1 MDLSPGLR
9 VVGSHERLP
18 GGRCR
23 EGVMEGGIARIAEPC
38 APHAAGLQLQSQ
50 LVAAS
55 VVPQQ
60 SHCSIEIGVETVR
73 IRVFG
78 FIKGRSVQSGSEFF
92 QMLLSIFINLIF
104 EIDVFCCGK
113 EIINI

>member
-23 EGVMEGGIARIAEPC
+23 EGVMEGGIARIAEPS

-78 FIKGRSVQSGSEFF
+78 FIRVGQFNPVQNFF
-92 QMLLSIFINLIF
+92 KCFCPFLLT
-104 EIDVFCCGK
+104 
-113 EIINI
+113 